1 MNFKG
6 KNIFWCDS
14 ISKWVIV
21 SDLEIAIASP
31 SFASLFITKKRPQLL
46 FFGVVAKVDQVQ
58 EEPIKLQTNRWQ
70 DSLQP
75 RTSSARPLAGHLTD
89 VTLASED
96 GQLVAATRWSCL
108 GRVPFSRRFLKI
120 ETSSSF
126 GLYQRTDYGWMDK
139 GEKDIFMIHTKRTWT
154 RSSRGIEW
162 NDWSTQTSGGSKKIS
177 IFLQDWLW

>member
-1 MNFKG
+1 M
-6 KNIFWCDS
+6 
-14 ISKWVIV
+14 IV

-96 GQLVAATRWSCL
+96 GQLVAATR
-108 GRVPFSRRFLKI
+108 
-120 ETSSSF
+120 
-126 GLYQRTDYGWMDK
+126 
-139 GEKDIFMIHTKRTWT
+139 
-154 RSSRGIEW
+154 
-162 NDWSTQTSGGSKKIS
+162 
-177 IFLQDWLW
+177 